1 MPRIK
6 PMLREGKV
14 VRVFGTGQLISP
26 KLIEIVGEHGDFDAL
41 WLDQEHGGLTMKD
54 IELATM
60 AARSYGMDH
69 FVRLPATDYAAVMR
83 PLEAGAGGVMLSMV
97 RSPAEVEQ
105 AVRWAKFW
113 PRGERGVN
121 GGNRD
126 GRFGLVPLAEYTAR
140 ANAETFIGV
149 QIETA
154 GALEAAAEIA
164 AIPDVDL
171 LFVGPS
177 DLSQVLGVTGDFENP
192 RCLEAIESIAKA
204 SAAAGKPWGV
214 FSRGPAYAARMKD
227 WAASSSSSPPTS
239 TSCMPASAMSRAG
252 TPTSSRPGVDRGGQ
266 RRTGRRPRLCQSINA
281 SLAPARAAAGRRRRV
296 AVPCCAR
303 SRPR

>member
-1 MPRIK
+1 MVRLARQVSLQFSPRGGIGRGTGV
-6 PMLREGKV
+6 PRPSYSPGSNEGREVDGCRESSRCWREGKV

-83 PLEAGAGGVMLSMV
+83 PLEAGAGGVMFSMV

-113 PRGERGVN
+113 PRGERGLN

-126 GRFGLVPLAEYTAR
+126 GRYGLVPLVEYTAR

-154 GALEAAAEIA
+154 GRWR
-164 AIPDVDL
+164 
-171 LFVGPS
+171 
-177 DLSQVLGVTGDFENP
+177 QP
-192 RCLEAIESIAKA
+192 RRSPRYQTLTCCS
-204 SAAAGKPWGV
+204 SA
-214 FSRGPAYAARMKD
+214 
-227 WAASSSSSPPTS
+227 
-239 TSCMPASAMSRAG
+239 
-252 TPTSSRPGVDRGGQ
+252 
-266 RRTGRRPRLCQSINA
+266 RRT
-281 SLAPARAAAGRRRRV
+281 
-296 AVPCCAR
+296 
-303 SRPR
+303 